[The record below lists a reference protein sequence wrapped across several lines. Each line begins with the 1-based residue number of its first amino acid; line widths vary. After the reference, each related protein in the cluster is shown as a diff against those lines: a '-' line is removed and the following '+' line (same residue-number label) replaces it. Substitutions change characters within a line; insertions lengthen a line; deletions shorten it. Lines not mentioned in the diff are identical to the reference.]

1 MRQWGWT
8 LIVFAALSALLP
20 YLGMQLIL
28 MAWVDLWGP
37 TIGWLIRVGF
47 VLVGIGLLVASARQP
62 VSPQQP

>member
-37 TIGWLIRVGF
+37 TIGWLIRVAF
-47 VLVGIGLLVASARQP
+47 VLVGIGLLISSARQP
-62 VSPQQP
+62 APPQP